1 MEIGILSN
9 KYIENIQTSY
19 DVNFNYL
26 QVVMITEP
34 KMLLLHLAGKQTVHV
49 NFTYHALQSDI
60 NVSIVVSGSISGH

>member
-49 NFTYHALQSDI
+49 NFTYHALQSAMTLMS
-60 NVSIVVSGSISGH
+60 V